1 MKRSRG
7 EIERA
12 EEAWR
17 TDVVAPRVERF
28 KIPECPTRFYT
39 PASNGDFDFLEK
51 VGFPGQY
58 PFTAGNHAFEAWR
71 ALAEAGARLGVRP
84 DYGTSSA
91 GRYSGYGTAEDYRD
105 YLLAMQTRGSRGGPN
120 VAFDLVTQCG
130 YDSDSPN
137 ALGEVGRVGVAI
149 DSYRDFRV
157 IYEAFTGERDI
168 DKVASNF
175 TINAPCA
182 VILAMLVALADERGI
197 PLAKLRGTPQNDILK
212 EFIARGT
219 YIFPPRESMR
229 LFRDTLVF
237 CRQHM
242 PATRVQDLAFSLANG
257 IAYLEEGVDAGL
269 EVDDFASRFTFNA
282 FGGSMQV
289 YHEIAF
295 QRAARRMWARILK
308 ERFAASEPRAM
319 MIRQPITAHIGC
331 TSTTLQRPLNNIA
344 RSVVGGMA
352 AGMSGGMPS
361 AYPPFDEPLG
371 LGHSLGSIQLQLD
384 ATRIMIYEAGVCDV
398 ADPWAGS
405 YFMESLTDEI
415 EADAQEELGRIE
427 AMGGAVAAI
436 ENGYMQ
442 RAVAQSAYE
451 RQKRIESQEDFVVG
465 VNCFT
470 GENELDLSLNTTPST
485 CAPRRSASSRS
496 SRSSGASARTRPSPD
511 RSRRCSKTPRTRT

>member
-197 PLAKLRGTPQNDILK
+197 PLAKLRG
-212 EFIARGT
+212 
-219 YIFPPRESMR
+219 
-229 LFRDTLVF
+229 
-237 CRQHM
+237 
-242 PATRVQDLAFSLANG
+242 
-257 IAYLEEGVDAGL
+257 
-269 EVDDFASRFTFNA
+269 
-282 FGGSMQV
+282 
-289 YHEIAF
+289 
-295 QRAARRMWARILK
+295 
-308 ERFAASEPRAM
+308 
-319 MIRQPITAHIGC
+319 
-331 TSTTLQRPLNNIA
+331 
-344 RSVVGGMA
+344 
-352 AGMSGGMPS
+352 
-361 AYPPFDEPLG
+361 
-371 LGHSLGSIQLQLD
+371 
-384 ATRIMIYEAGVCDV
+384 
-398 ADPWAGS
+398 
-405 YFMESLTDEI
+405 
-415 EADAQEELGRIE
+415 
-427 AMGGAVAAI
+427 
-436 ENGYMQ
+436 
-442 RAVAQSAYE
+442 
-451 RQKRIESQEDFVVG
+451 
-465 VNCFT
+465 
-470 GENELDLSLNTTPST
+470 
-485 CAPRRSASSRS
+485 
-496 SRSSGASARTRPSPD
+496 
-511 RSRRCSKTPRTRT
+511 PRTTS